1 MSIWPRIVIATALFL
16 GSLQPTA
23 AADRLVTLDVA
34 LGDVSLNKVP
44 FLMAA
49 DAGIYARNG
58 LDVRQFITP
67 GAAQDA
73 RESGVIVPAQFVRA
87 DIGSAPISVGGAS
100 PMIYRVANDA
110 AGIHRVALLTTEGTV
125 RNTIITTNAIARVED
140 LKGKRLGYSV
150 PGAVTHLAALTFVKH
165 MGWDPARDISLIGN
179 GNSLN
184 PLKEGRIDGALGS
197 AMTFSMAPELDLK
210 LLIDLTPYNFP
221 VGGSSVLAERNWL
234 RMNRDTAARFVRA
247 SNEALALMKR
257 DRAAFNAALTKWFN
271 VRDSLVQE
279 RMYRE
284 VEEIPRK
291 PYPTVEGIKATLAFY
306 DSPEMRKYKA
316 EDFYD
321 SSFMSDLDK
330 SGFIDRLY
338 R

>member
-1 MSIWPRIVIATALFL
+1 MRLWPRVVTALALSWF
-16 GSLQPTA
+16 SLQPAA
-23 AADRLVTLDVA
+23 AADRLISLDVA

-44 FLMAA
+44 FLIAA

-58 LDVRQFITP
+58 LDVHQFITP

-73 RESGVIVPAQFVRA
+73 RESGVEVPAQYIRA
-87 DIGSAPISVGGAS
+87 DIGRAPISVGGAS

-110 AGIHRVALLTTEGTV
+110 AGIHRVALLTSEGTV
-125 RNTIITTNAIARVED
+125 RNTIITSNSIARVED

-150 PGAVTHLAALTFVKH
+150 PGAVTHVAALQFAKH
-165 MGWDPARDISLIGN
+165 MGWDPGRDISLIGN

-197 AMTFSMAPELDLK
+197 AMTFSMAPELNLK

-234 RMNRDTAARFVRA
+234 RANRDTAARFVRA

-257 DRAAFNAALTKWFN
+257 DRPAFNAALAKWFN
-271 VRDSLVQE
+271 VRDAVVQE

-284 VEEIPRK
+284 IEEIPQK
-291 PYPTVEGIKATLAFY
+291 PYPTVEGIRVTLAFY

-321 SSFMSDLDK
+321 TSFMEELDR
-330 SGFIDRLY
+330 SGFLERLY

>member
-1 MSIWPRIVIATALFL
+1 MRFLPGLVAALAL
-16 GSLQPTA
+16 SGVCLQPAA
-23 AADRLVTLDVA
+23 AADRPIVLEVA

-49 DAGIYARNG
+49 DTGIYARNG

-73 RESGVIVPAQFVRA
+73 RESGVIVPAQYVRS

-125 RNTIITTNAIARVED
+125 RNTIITNKSIARVED

-150 PGAVTHLAALTFVKH
+150 PGAVTHLAALEFVKH

-184 PLKEGRIDGALGS
+184 PVKEGRVDGAFGS

-210 LLIDLTPYNFP
+210 LLIDLTPLNLP

-247 SNEALALMKR
+247 TNEALALMKR
-257 DRAAFNAALTKWFN
+257 DRAAFNAALAKWFN
-271 VRDSLVQE
+271 VKDAVVQE
-279 RMYRE
+279 RMYSE
-284 VEEIPRK
+284 IVEIPQK

-321 SSFMSDLDK
+321 ASFMTELDK

>member
-1 MSIWPRIVIATALFL
+1 MDIWSRLVIATALSL
-16 GSLQPTA
+16 GALQPAA
-23 AADRLVTLDVA
+23 AADRLVTLEVA

-73 RESGVIVPAQFVRA
+73 RESGVEVPAQFVRA

-150 PGAVTHLAALTFVKH
+150 PGAVTHVAALSFAKH

-184 PLKEGRIDGALGS
+184 PLRENRVDGALGS
-197 AMTFSMAPELDLK
+197 AMTFSMAPELNLK

-257 DRAAFNAALTKWFN
+257 DRAAFNAALAKWFN
-271 VRDSLVQE
+271 VRDPIVQE

-284 VEEIPRK
+284 VEEIPQK
-291 PYPTVEGIKATLAFY
+291 PYPTVEGIRATLAFY

-321 SSFMSDLDK
+321 ASFMTELDR
-330 SGFIDRLY
+330 SGAIDRLY
-338 R
+338 Q

>member
-1 MSIWPRIVIATALFL
+1 MHIWTRLIAAAAL
-16 GSLQPTA
+16 SWVCLQPA
-23 AADRLVTLDVA
+23 AAAERLVTLEVA

-49 DAGIYARNG
+49 DTGIYTRNG

-73 RESGVIVPAQFVRA
+73 RESGVEVPAQYIRA
-87 DIGSAPISVGGAS
+87 DIGRAPISVGGAS

-110 AGIHRVALLTTEGTV
+110 AGIHRVAIVTTEGTV
-125 RNTIITTNAIARVED
+125 RNTIITSNAIARVED

-150 PGAVTHLAALTFVKH
+150 PGAVTHVAALQFAKH

-184 PLKEGRIDGALGS
+184 PLKEGRVDGALGS
-197 AMTFSMAPELDLK
+197 AMTFSMAPEMNLK
-210 LLIDLTPYNFP
+210 NLIDLTPFNFP

-234 RMNRDTAARFVRA
+234 RMNRDTAMRFVRA
-247 SNEALALMKR
+247 TNEALALMRR

-271 VRDSLVQE
+271 VRDPVVQQ
-279 RMYRE
+279 RMYAE
-284 VEEIPRK
+284 IDEIPRK
-291 PYPTVEGIKATLAFY
+291 PFPTVEGIRATLAFY

-321 SSFMSDLDK
+321 SSFMTELDR
-330 SGFIDRLY
+330 SGFLDQLY

>member
-1 MSIWPRIVIATALFL
+1 MNMWARVIVAVALSWL
-16 GSLQPTA
+16 SLQPATA
-23 AADRLVTLDVA
+23 AERLTILEVA

-44 FLMAA
+44 FLIAA
-49 DAGIYARNG
+49 DSGIYTRNG
-58 LDVRQFITP
+58 LDVHQFITP

-73 RESGVIVPAQFVRA
+73 HESGVEVPAQYVRS

-150 PGAVTHLAALTFVKH
+150 PGAVTHVAALHFAKH

-184 PLKEGRIDGALGS
+184 PLKAGRIDGALGS
-197 AMTFSMAPELDLK
+197 AMTFSMAPELNLK
-210 LLIDLTPYNFP
+210 LLIDLTPFNFP

-234 RMNRDTAARFVRA
+234 LANRDTAARFVRA
-247 SNEALALMKR
+247 TNEALAMTKR
-257 DRAAFNAALTKWFN
+257 DRAAFTAALTKWFN
-271 VRDSLVQE
+271 VRDPVVQE

-284 VEEIPRK
+284 LDEIPQK
-291 PYPTVEGIKATLAFY
+291 PYPTVEGIRATLAFY

-321 SSFMSDLDK
+321 SSFMTELDR